1 MSKTK
6 HSFKPGESGNP
17 NGRPKG
23 SVSPL
28 RKQLLELR
36 KRAANDIEEAYTML
50 WKDFKAGDPLAKQI
64 YFKELVSMP
73 KEWLNEIDTKDMP
86 KVIKNT
92 EDVTNCTLKL
102 IEKLVNV
109 DNMST
114 QEALDLIKTLKNNN
128 ISEEERIYHPSTR
141 EELLEKKALLEDIIE
156 KRKSLGVITLEEID
170 SPRR

>member
-1 MSKTK
+1 MSKTRGG
-6 HSFKPGESGNP
+6 FKKGEVSNP

-23 SVSPL
+23 SFSPL

-36 KRAANDIEEAYTML
+36 KRAANDIEEAYSIL
-50 WKDFKAGDPLAKQI
+50 WKDFKAGDSLAKQI

-92 EDVTNCTLKL
+92 ADVTNCTLKL

-114 QEALDLIKTLKNNN
+114 QEALDLVRILKNNN
-128 ISEEERIYHPSTR
+128 ILEEKRTYYPSTR

-156 KRKSLGVITLEEID
+156 KRKSLG
-170 SPRR
+170 